1 MSFDFIISFTEI
13 KYGMGIRSKILL
25 AFILCFGTMVG
36 ISLSLLHTNMYESY
50 DAIERNE
57 IAVDVE
63 RMVQSIEIST
73 TSLRLK
79 TRDLAAWTEMV
90 NYVHQRDPEWERE
103 NLSLSALESAD
114 LSFGMIFN
122 LHGDLLST
130 IAPRQ
135 IRQELNF
142 PLLLNGAYAAIYKSG
157 AREPQCGLM
166 KTDIGLMLTC
176 WAGILRS
183 DLSGDIVGTVVLGRL
198 LDASRILKLRR
209 QTGAL
214 FEISATPT
222 MPKNLNKWSGKLSA
236 NSIGSSDFWTL
247 YEPNV
252 VHLFFRLQDILKQ
265 DVGVLTLDKRR
276 PVREQGERLYR
287 QTREQL
293 LWVIVIMTA
302 VLALTLNFLLIDRL
316 RRFAKQLVEL
326 AKKSTWNTRIDIQ
339 GNDELGLVATNVNK
353 LLALI
358 ESQVEGLNALSMT
371 DALTGL
377 SNRRAFDIRLAQ
389 EYSREQRNGKPLA
402 LLVLDVDHFKQYND
416 HYGHPAGDTVLQALA
431 DILRRSK
438 GRISDLAVRLG
449 GEEFGILLPESDIK
463 GAKIVAEHIHRLL
476 REANIEHTA
485 SLVEPRLTVSIGIA
499 IAHEETIEEFVQR
512 ADQALYQAK
521 REGRNRSCN
530 AEESKS
536 N

>member
-1 MSFDFIISFTEI
+1 
-13 KYGMGIRSKILL
+13 
-25 AFILCFGTMVG
+25 MVG
-36 ISLSLLHTNMYESY
+36 ISLSLLHRSMYESY
-50 DAIERNE
+50 DEIERNE
-57 IAVDVE
+57 ITVDVE
-63 RMVQSIEIST
+63 RMVQSIETST

-79 TRDLAAWTEMV
+79 TRDLAAWTEML
-90 NYVHQRDPEWERE
+90 NYVLRRDPEWEKE

-114 LSFGMIFN
+114 LSMGLIFN
-122 LHGDLLST
+122 LNGDLLST

-135 IRQELNF
+135 IKQELNL
-142 PLLLNGAYAAIYKSG
+142 PLLLNSAYAPIYKNG
-157 AREPQCGLM
+157 GREAKCGLM
-166 KTDIGLMLTC
+166 KTDLGLMLTC
-176 WAGILRS
+176 WAGIIRS

-198 LDASRILKLRR
+198 LDPTRILKLRR

-214 FEISATPT
+214 FEIKATSEL
-222 MPKNLNKWSGKLSA
+222 PKNSSKWPGKLSS
-236 NSIGSSDFWTL
+236 NSIGSSDFWTEH
-247 YEPNV
+247 EPNV
-252 VHLFFRLQDILKQ
+252 VHLFFQLKDLLQQ
-265 DVGVLTLDKRR
+265 DVGALTLDKRR

-293 LWVIVIMTA
+293 LWVVVIMTA
-302 VLALTLNFLLIDRL
+302 VLALTLNYLLIDRL
-316 RRFAKQLVEL
+316 RRFARQLVDL
-326 AKKSTWNTRIDIQ
+326 AKKSTWHSRINIK

-377 SNRRAFDIRLAQ
+377 ANRRAFDLRLAQ

-416 HYGHPAGDTVLQALA
+416 HYGHPAGDLVLQSLA

-463 GAKIVAEHIHRLL
+463 GAQIVAEHIHRLL
-476 REANIEHTA
+476 REANIEHSA

-499 IAHEETIEEFVQR
+499 IAHEETLQEFVQR

-521 REGRNRSCN
+521 RQGRNRACS
-530 AEESKS
+530 AEEIRAPA
-536 N
+536 